1 MKYSFLLLI
10 CCVSFLAG
18 CRPSMAENVN
28 PDEAGPLLRSALEA
42 WKGGTTTADLASQSP
57 SIIMNESD
65 WSSGNRLLD
74 FTMADTGS
82 LDGRQVRWV
91 VQLKLQDKNGKVSD
105 RKATYIIDT
114 IPRVVIVRDSF
125 AS

>member
-1 MKYSFLLLI
+1 MRSFPLALI
-10 CCVSFLAG
+10 GGVIVLSG
-18 CRPSMAENVN
+18 CGQTVAENVD
-28 PDEAGPLLRSALEA
+28 PGQAERVLRTALDAWKDGKTNADLEA
-42 WKGGTTTADLASQSP
+42 QQP
-57 SIIMNESD
+57 SIIMNEAD
-65 WSSGNRLLD
+65 WTNGNRLLEYKM
-74 FTMADTGS
+74 TDTGK

-91 VQLKLQDKNGKVSD
+91 VQIKLQDKNGKVTD